1 LKIAALNGDFCC
13 YMKNSLAR
21 LPGNSPPSPDRDRG
35 ETRIFA
41 TSEPLGWDGLHI
53 EAGFRRGWQ
62 ADEIMVNGHHLMMNL
77 ADHDLR
83 FETRGDA
90 GWIAARLA
98 PLEFWINPEGRP
110 FSVRKM
116 TDSRY
121 ASCTI
126 DGRHLD
132 SLAGCHFELDAGIGI
147 DDPVLARLV
156 QALIAIVE
164 DEAHYSPALAA
175 EVIRAFVNA
184 VAARHGHPAA
194 ELKAKGGIAPNQMKS
209 LLAWLQEHIQE
220 PLTVGLMAGQV
231 GLSAAHF
238 SREFKRSTGL
248 TPWDYVVRIRLDRAR
263 ESLLNGC
270 CCAMVASHF
279 GFADQSHLARLFK
292 VRFGVSPSA
301 YVKAN
306 K

>member
-1 LKIAALNGDFCC
+1 
-13 YMKNSLAR
+13 
-21 LPGNSPPSPDRDRG
+21 
-35 ETRIFA
+35 
-41 TSEPLGWDGLHI
+41 
-53 EAGFRRGWQ
+53 
-62 ADEIMVNGHHLMMNL
+62 MVNGHHLMMNL
-77 ADHDLR
+77 ADHDLC

-98 PLEFWINPEGRP
+98 PLGFWINPEGRP
-110 FSVRKM
+110 FSVRQM

-126 DGRHLD
+126 DGRYLD

-147 DDPVLARLV
+147 DDSVLARLV

-164 DEAHYSPALAA
+164 DEAHYSQALAA

-194 ELKAKGGIAPNQMKS
+194 ELKAKGGVAPNQMKS
-209 LLAWLQEHIQE
+209 LLAWLQEHIQD

-248 TPWDYVVRIRLDRAR
+248 TPWDYVVRIRLDRVR
-263 ESLLNGC
+263 ESLMNGEC
-270 CCAMVASHF
+270 SATVASHF
-279 GFADQSHLARLFK
+279 GFADQSHMARLFK
-292 VRFGVSPSA
+292 ARFGVSPSA

-306 K
+306 KHS

>member
-1 LKIAALNGDFCC
+1 
-13 YMKNSLAR
+13 
-21 LPGNSPPSPDRDRG
+21 
-35 ETRIFA
+35 
-41 TSEPLGWDGLHI
+41 
-53 EAGFRRGWQ
+53 
-62 ADEIMVNGHHLMMNL
+62 MVNGHHLMMNL
-77 ADHDLR
+77 ADHDLC

-164 DEAHYSPALAA
+164 DEAHYSQALAA

-194 ELKAKGGIAPNQMKS
+194 ELKVKGGIAPNQMKS
-209 LLAWLQEHIQE
+209 LLAWLQEHIQD
-220 PLTVGLMAGQV
+220 PLTVGLMASQV

-270 CCAMVASHF
+270 CSAMVASHF